1 VDPGERRQAIAA
13 AVYEVIGE
21 RGWEAVSLRDVA
33 SAAGV
38 SMGQVQHYFTT
49 KSDMLLFAL
58 GYNRARVLARLQQE
72 VAALPDPTQRE
83 QIRAAMRVSLPMDTP
98 GRQEAAV
105 NIAFLS
111 AATVTPA
118 YAQILRDEYAQVLA
132 LAQAQLGA
140 AAANGELRE
149 GIDLRREAAAL
160 FFLLDGLIG
169 PVLIGVLTPE
179 AALDILDHQLERIFR
194 CPPRAG
200 DSPRAI
206 VE

>member
-1 VDPGERRQAIAA
+1 MPKRVDPGERRQAIAA

-49 KSDMLLFAL
+49 KADMLLFAL

-98 GRQEAAV
+98 GRQEAVV

-194 CPPRAG
+194 
-200 DSPRAI
+200 
-206 VE
+206 

>member
-1 VDPGERRQAIAA
+1 VPKRVDPEERRQIIAA

-49 KSDMLLFAL
+49 KTDMLLFAL
-58 GYNRARVLARLQQE
+58 GYNRARVMARLQQE
-72 VAALPDPTQRE
+72 LAALPVPTQRE
-83 QIRAAMRVSLPMDTP
+83 QIRAAVRVSLPLDEP
-98 GRQEAAV
+98 SRQEAIV

-118 YAQILRDEYAQVLA
+118 YSQLLRDEYAGVLE
-132 LAQAQLGA
+132 LAEAQLRA
-140 AAANGELRE
+140 AAENGELRD
-149 GIDLRREAAAL
+149 GVDLRHEAAAL

-169 PVLIGVLTPE
+169 PVLIGVLTPQ
-179 AALDILDHQLERIFR
+179 AALDLLDRQLDRIFR
-194 CPPRAG
+194 
-200 DSPRAI
+200 
-206 VE
+206 

>member
-1 VDPGERRQAIAA
+1 MPKRVDPGERRQAIAA

-98 GRQEAAV
+98 GRQEAVV

-132 LAQAQLGA
+132 LAQAQLGT

-149 GIDLRREAAAL
+149 DIDLRREAAAL

-194 CPPRAG
+194 
-200 DSPRAI
+200 
-206 VE
+206 